1 VQCAACCARARLRLR
16 TFRRRR
22 GPGERGQMRAIVCF
36 LFWAGAGSIFVTVAQ
51 PPDDHYGWQRPPPP
65 SPPPAALE
73 SPLSP
78 VVRRWGGGSA
88 PRVMSLRSDQVFVGA
103 ITPRICDR
111 LGCFLDVPFSQVLRF
126 SQERFHLGFV
136 AGGTAQQHLQQQPSG
151 GSTMAATLYT
161 QVLATGT
168 GVSGHALD
176 MVYLGLEDGSFE
188 GYHSE
193 TSYSRR
199 APGAG
204 LPAALSWLPWTLST
218 LPAQLR
224 SGGRGG
230 QEVRAAC
237 LGRAGG
243 GGGGSANG
251 SCIGGAPRADG
262 RGGLQPACC
271 DHDIR
276 ATYTT
281 SRRVQVGRLVTS
293 AAVLPFGMAGA
304 ITYHER
310 PGADRQ
316 PPLLPHHRAHRSVWR
331 AGPRTTRACGRGTQL
346 RSGST
351 SARD

>member
-1 VQCAACCARARLRLR
+1 
-16 TFRRRR
+16 
-22 GPGERGQMRAIVCF
+22 
-36 LFWAGAGSIFVTVAQ
+36 
-51 PPDDHYGWQRPPPP
+51 
-65 SPPPAALE
+65 
-73 SPLSP
+73 
-78 VVRRWGGGSA
+78 
-88 PRVMSLRSDQVFVGA
+88 MSLRSDQVFVGA

-136 AGGTAQQHLQQQPSG
+136 VGGDAQQHLQQQPSG

-218 LPAQLR
+218 LPAQVR

-243 GGGGSANG
+243 GGGGGGGANG

-262 RGGLQPACC
+262 RGGLRPACC
-271 DHDIR
+271 DRDIR

-293 AAVLPFGMAGA
+293 AAVLPFRMAGA
-304 ITYHER
+304 ITSQER
-310 PGADRQ
+310 QVADG
-316 PPLLPHHRAHRSVWR
+316 LLCCPTTGHTAQCGELDHVRPARAAVVRSAEAAVRAHGAEQRLVGGVVRRLPGTHRPSQPATPSTNRS
-331 AGPRTTRACGRGTQL
+331 AIDP
-346 RSGST
+346 S
-351 SARD
+351 